1 MGKIFFV
8 SGSLVWGGAQRVLTL
23 LANAYAQRSWEVHIA
38 LLLRGEQGYPLE
50 DTIQLHD
57 LSQKGPYYK
66 NMLRWVTALRALLQR
81 ERPDAVVS
89 FAGRVNLVALLAAAG
104 TGLPVLVSERNDP
117 AHDRRSGLERRLC
130 KFFYGKADCVVFQ
143 TEYQRRYYGKRC
155 RNNACVIGNPISA
168 PVYRGEHPSGDILA
182 VGKLMAQK
190 NHPML
195 IRAFAQIAAR
205 HPDTRVHIFGEGA
218 QRGALQ
224 QLIDELGLHDRVLLE
239 GNSDRIFAQMRECRY
254 FVMTSDYEGLSNALL
269 EAMLSGMTCIST
281 AWNGI
286 EDFAQ
291 DGKNLWLVPVGDV
304 DALAA
309 LLDEVLSGQ
318 RPDLRPA
325 GFAAAERYRAENVIE
340 QWFQAVEHIRK

>member
-8 SGSLVWGGAQRVLTL
+8 SGSLIRGGAQRVLTL
-23 LANAYAQRSWEVHIA
+23 LANAYAQRGWEVHIV
-38 LLLRGEQGYPLE
+38 LLLRGEPGYPLE
-50 DTIQLHD
+50 DSIQLHD
-57 LSQKGPYYK
+57 LTQKGSYYK
-66 NMLRWVTALRALLQR
+66 NVFRWVAALRALLRQ

-89 FAGRVNLVALLAAAG
+89 FAGRVNLITLLAAAG
-104 TGLPVLVSERNDP
+104 TGIPVLVSERNDP

-130 KFFYGKADCVVFQ
+130 KLFYGRADCVVFQ

-155 RNNACVIGNPISA
+155 GHNACVIGNPISA
-168 PVYRGEHPSGDILA
+168 PVYRGEHPSGDILS

-195 IRAFAQIAAR
+195 IRAFAAIAAR

-218 QRGALQ
+218 QREELQ
-224 QLIDELGLHDRVLLE
+224 TLINGLGLHGRVLLE
-239 GNSDRIFAQMRECRY
+239 GSSDQIFAQMREHRY

-269 EAMLSGMTCIST
+269 EAMLSGMTCVST

-291 DGKNLWLVPVGDV
+291 DGKALWLVPVGDV

-325 GFAAAERYRAENVIE
+325 GFAAAERYRAENVLE
-340 QWFQAVEHIRK
+340 QWFQAVEQMIK